1 MSVDAPT
8 PLWDPDRPTRPPC
21 PLPCR
26 PARQFTP
33 TSLRPSRRFISSFE
47 RQGQWVAG
55 GGFVPLCV
63 ALPLAASR
71 IPPLSSVICADGGGP
86 VTLGSLHSPPRS
98 LPYPLLWCA
107 LPCPD
112 LLCAPCRSRAIC
124 CRPCLPSELPPDP
137 SGRIPAAEAPLAI
150 VSLGCHA
157 STDPL
162 SSRCEAQAGSFVAG
176 FSEAVKVFATPG
188 QQQPGRCGWV
198 GGVGFLSHAL
208 QAASVTVSLLLKT
221 RLLLGPCLLA
231 DTFYPVNMVQ
241 CCTPALLLDSGDAW
255 ELERCGC
262 ADSADADAPV
272 SCGGTAT
279 DQLLLGYIYYR
290 VSPLGHVVPVGPAQ
304 CCAACLSG
312 TVHPMDQCDD
322 LSSCSAHGVCN
333 MRRCECFQ
341 GWTGADCSEVGRV
354 GEWSGGTSG
363 WALLGCGD
371 A

>member
-1 MSVDAPT
+1 MT
-8 PLWDPDRPTRPPC
+8 PGLFHP
-21 PLPCR
+21 
-26 PARQFTP
+26 
-33 TSLRPSRRFISSFE
+33 
-47 RQGQWVAG
+47 
-55 GGFVPLCV
+55 
-63 ALPLAASR
+63 
-71 IPPLSSVICADGGGP
+71 
-86 VTLGSLHSPPRS
+86 PPRS
-98 LPYPLLWCA
+98 LPRPA
-107 LPCPD
+107 PRPAPPRPSPTPCR
-112 LLCAPCRSRAIC
+112 RSRAIC
-124 CRPCLPSELPPDP
+124 CRPCLPSEPLPPDP
-137 SGRIPAAEAPLAI
+137 SGRIPAGEVPLAI

-176 FSEAVKVFATPG
+176 YSEAVKVFASPD
-188 QQQPGRCGWV
+188 
-198 GGVGFLSHAL
+198 A
-208 QAASVTVSLLLKT
+208 
-221 RLLLGPCLLA
+221 
-231 DTFYPVNMVQ
+231 FYPVNTVQ
-241 CCTPALLLDSGDAW
+241 CCTPALLLGNGDAW

-262 ADSADADAPV
+262 SDSADADAPV
-272 SCGGTAT
+272 NCGGTAT

-290 VSPLGHVVPVGPAQ
+290 VSPLGNVVPVGPAQ